1 MTPKT
6 RWKTEFCRLLSY
18 RQSFVKSIGVF
29 PGPWSILLKKHPVL
43 KELSRVMCV
52 SRVASV
58 EILMSVERVAQVK
71 RIAPVTKVFIVRL
84 SSIARVVSIAFVE
97 TIAPVGRIMSVV
109 QDRKSSIALKKSLL
123 FFLFFL
129 F

>member
-43 KELSRVMCV
+43 KELIIVYFSSRPEW
-52 SRVASV
+52 SDT
-58 EILMSVERVAQVK
+58 AQLF
-71 RIAPVTKVFIVRL
+71 PQRL
-84 SSIARVVSIAFVE
+84 TQRSKNESFSNTIYTSSK
-97 TIAPVGRIMSVV
+97 GRHP
-109 QDRKSSIALKKSLL
+109 SLV
-123 FFLFFL
+123 
-129 F
+129 